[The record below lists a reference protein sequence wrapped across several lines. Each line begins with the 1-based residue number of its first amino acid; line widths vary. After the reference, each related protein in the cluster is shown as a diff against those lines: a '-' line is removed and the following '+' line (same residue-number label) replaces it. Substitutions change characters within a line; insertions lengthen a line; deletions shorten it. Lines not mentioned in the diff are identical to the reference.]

1 MFSKKVNQ
9 TILSL
14 DDGHLLLLRIGF
26 VCLPILR
33 NEEDYKA
40 SIFLDEV
47 LEKVRDIIDNPDT
60 SVPYNEGSNTLFLLH
75 PIHLVFSFR
84 SSQRI

>member
-1 MFSKKVNQ
+1 MFSKKVNH
-9 TILSL
+9 TIFSIS
-14 DDGHLLLLRIGF
+14 DDHLFLIGF

-33 NEEDYKA
+33 SEEDYKA

-47 LEKVRDIIDNPDT
+47 LEKVLDVIDRPDT
-60 SVPYNEGSNTLFLLH
+60 SVPYNEGSNTIVLLH
-75 PIHLVFSFR
+75 PIHLGFSFR